1 VASIVWLLATIVW
14 VVLGLYVYV
23 ALIRQIS
30 VRTPVVADPPTKTFG
45 IPEAI
50 GAALLMSLLVVGL
63 INGNASNPTELK
75 LNTQDVINNF
85 ILTAVVVLVLAA
97 FLAFRGFNLD
107 TLAGLSKVG
116 IVRVVAI
123 GVILLLMAYPLV
135 LLAETIVQRVF
146 GEASTRQDVVELFSG
161 SRTIQQRIMIILLAV
176 GVAPVAEELVF
187 RFFLYGVIRRYFGV
201 VVGLLLNA
209 ILFAAVHH
217 HLPSFAPLFVL
228 GSCFTLA
235 YEWSGSILVPMTMH
249 SLFNSVTLVV
259 LAFPS
264 LVQR

>member
-1 VASIVWLLATIVW
+1 MASLIWSLATIVW
-14 VVLGLYVYV
+14 FVLGLYVYV
-23 ALIRQIS
+23 ALVRQIS
-30 VRTPVVADPPTKTFG
+30 VRTPAVADPPAKTFG

-50 GAALLMSLLVVGL
+50 GAALLMSLLLVGL
-63 INGNASNPTELK
+63 INGGASNTTE
-75 LNTQDVINNF
+75 LNTQDLINNF
-85 ILTAVVVLVLAA
+85 ILTAVVVLVLGA

-107 TLAGLSKVG
+107 ALAGLSKVS
-116 IVRVVAI
+116 IVRVAAI
-123 GVILLLMAYPLV
+123 GAILLLMAYPLV
-135 LLAETIVQRVF
+135 FLAETIVQRIF

-161 SRTIQQRIMIILLAV
+161 SRTIQQRTMIILLAV
-176 GVAPVAEELVF
+176 GVAPIAEELVF

-201 VVGLLLNA
+201 VVGLLVNA

-249 SLFNSVTLVV
+249 SLFNSVTLVL
-259 LAFPS
+259 LAFPG
-264 LVQR
+264 LVQQ